1 MKRVFFFMLCI
12 HLLTP
17 LFAQDTELVLK
28 MAFPDPNSM
37 IDDDYLVYPYDLEIF
52 EGFYIVCDVK
62 DSCLK
67 VFSESGKFIRKI
79 GRSGQG
85 PGEINTVFQITIDSQ
100 NGILFC
106 NDQGNGRISSFDIN
120 GEFKGMIKTLI
131 PPRNIEYID
140 GILHTS
146 EYNSGKKT
154 LFSMYES
161 AGTLVKAYGEIF
173 DDTIPDNQ
181 FTNNL
186 YSRVNLDSDK
196 NHFYALY
203 SFIPYIEIYSHQ
215 GEFIRRIS
223 IDVEEINESYKKNIN
238 GVKQGLK
245 NKSLK
250 IFPWN
255 MGGCVNNNHFYYL
268 TNFEM
273 NEVLVLDPDGKF
285 QKKIPF
291 KIKESNPFLRLITIS
306 NKDYIFIAIDTA
318 QVKIYEEVQWDL
330 PTVNVQPEKL
340 VN

>member
-1 MKRVFFFMLCI
+1 MKRVFFFILCI

-17 LFAQDTELVLK
+17 LIAQDTELVLK

-37 IDDDYLVYPYDLEIF
+37 IEDDYLVYPYDLVIF

-67 VFSESGKFIRKI
+67 VFSKSGEYIRKI
-79 GRSGQG
+79 GKSGQG

-100 NGILFC
+100 NSILFC

-120 GEFKGMIKTLI
+120 GEFKGMIRTLK
-131 PPRNIEYID
+131 PPQNIEYTSGMI
-140 GILHTS
+140 HTS
-146 EYNSGKKT
+146 VYDPVRRT
-154 LFSMYES
+154 LYSMYES
-161 AGTLVKAYGEIF
+161 EGTLVKAYGEIF
-173 DDTIPDNQ
+173 DDTIPENQ

-203 SFIPYIEIYSHQ
+203 SFIPYIDIYSHQ

-223 IDVEEINESYKKNIN
+223 IDVKEINESYKKNID

-250 IFPWN
+250 ISPWN
-255 MGGCVNNNHFYYL
+255 MGACVNDNCFYYL
-268 TNFEM
+268 TNFEV
-273 NEVLVLDPDGKF
+273 NEV
-285 QKKIPF
+285 
-291 KIKESNPFLRLITIS
+291 
-306 NKDYIFIAIDTA
+306 
-318 QVKIYEEVQWDL
+318 
-330 PTVNVQPEKL
+330 
-340 VN
+340 